1 MEPDEKKAL
10 SLLQQIQA
18 ISRDK
23 DAKRKE
29 AKQARKVERAKKLA
43 KCVVAFPILLVPS
56 LTISCLQGGRE
67 AGRAREEGE
76 AGVLRGA
83 GSGRE
88 AQGRGRALCQQ
99 EEEARV
105 GVDGSCEWNQQPS
118 IACRGLLEVLA
129 RELPGVS
136 RSADGRTSH
145 RRIAPIVQH
154 KMRCTATYTGKSHH
168 GSTSNYREASVSVQ
182 VSAPQRG
189 PTETH
194 ETVLL
199 PSL

>member
-1 MEPDEKKAL
+1 MEPHEKKAL

-43 KCVVAFPILLVPS
+43 KCVVAFLSVFLVAFLSVFLVPS
-56 LTISCLQGGRE
+56 LTLWCLQGGRE

-88 AQGRGRALCQQ
+88 AKGRGRALRQQ
-99 EEEARV
+99 KAQARV
-105 GVDGSCEWNQQPS
+105 GVRSVVQPVVVTVHVED
-118 IACRGLLEVLA
+118 L
-129 RELPGVS
+129 RERL
-136 RSADGRTSH
+136 
-145 RRIAPIVQH
+145 
-154 KMRCTATYTGKSHH
+154 
-168 GSTSNYREASVSVQ
+168 
-182 VSAPQRG
+182 
-189 PTETH
+189 
-194 ETVLL
+194 
-199 PSL
+199 